1 MNVKVKYYLPNLR
14 EKKKYHI
21 EISDIWLHCILANLS
36 TVWDIVQINSEA
48 LEKQRLLLH
57 LSFFF
62 SLRQTVWKAFEFLS
76 KRNNWDIKSIS
87 DVLSS
92 LSKQNAKQNTVTSPL
107 CFLACCMLLLEYNH
121 WFTHHVLFF
130 YPTVIAPNN
139 DWALGKSKQTALLS
153 FLTSPDIWHLTM
165 PRL

>member
-21 EISDIWLHCILANLS
+21 GISDIWLHCILANLS

-62 SLRQTVWKAFEFLS
+62 SLRQTVWKASEFLS
-76 KRNNWDIKSIS
+76 RETTEILKAFLMSFF
-87 DVLSS
+87 
-92 LSKQNAKQNTVTSPL
+92 SKQTKCKAKYCHVSIV
-107 CFLACCMLLLEYNH
+107 FLACCMLLLEYNH